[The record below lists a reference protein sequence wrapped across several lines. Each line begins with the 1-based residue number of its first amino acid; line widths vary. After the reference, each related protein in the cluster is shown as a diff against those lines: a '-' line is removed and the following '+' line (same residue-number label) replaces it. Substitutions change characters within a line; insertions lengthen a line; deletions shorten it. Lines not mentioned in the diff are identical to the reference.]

1 MDLYFHFMV
10 CLYFC
15 FCFHHPFSLFS
26 LDFWKLF
33 DSISTLPLSLLRE
46 NSRYRIYSNIFMHSK
61 WNKLDELNFIYP
73 FFNDIPPFIHSSL
86 LDYLLYFLKEA
97 KYLIGKMGKMFSFP
111 IWMKNVFHSFIH
123 PSMDNEHLYNLYK
136 IHSLSVIIKERE
148 ENETPQWKCYPFS
161 FPFFLVLFP
170 ISFSLHWVFSP
181 NSYCNHQTDDDNDDD
196 DCCPAK

>member
-1 MDLYFHFMV
+1 MV

-61 WNKLDELNFIYP
+61 LDELNFIYP
-73 FFNDIPPFIHSSL
+73 FFTDIPPFIHSSL

-97 KYLIGKMGKMFSFP
+97 KYLIGKMGK
-111 IWMKNVFHSFIH
+111 NVFISYLDEKCFPFIH
-123 PSMDNEHLYNLYK
+123 PS
-136 IHSLSVIIKERE
+136 IHG
-148 ENETPQWKCYPFS
+148 Q
-161 FPFFLVLFP
+161 
-170 ISFSLHWVFSP
+170 
-181 NSYCNHQTDDDNDDD
+181 
-196 DCCPAK
+196 